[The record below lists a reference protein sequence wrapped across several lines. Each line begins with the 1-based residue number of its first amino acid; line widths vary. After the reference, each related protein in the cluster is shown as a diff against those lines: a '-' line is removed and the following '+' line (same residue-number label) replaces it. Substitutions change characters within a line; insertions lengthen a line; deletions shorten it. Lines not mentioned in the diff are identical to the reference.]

1 MDYQLSETVN
11 QDKIFLVKRSDLEGR
26 LDCEYYKPE
35 RKLFFTR
42 LRANNYIDKLM
53 TAIKDGSYGVLP
65 PGDCYD
71 DCHPV
76 KFLRAT
82 DLKPD
87 LNLSFESY
95 KKVPQKYFD
104 NHKRARLRRNDILI
118 AVKGATIAS
127 NKSVAFVSSPVE
139 NAIVNGSIFRFQCT
153 DLYIPE
159 FIAFMLELPSTKKQL
174 KYNLVA
180 NNAVD
185 YVDKSIIKNLLVY
198 LPPIGIQKQILTKM
212 HIVYA
217 EKKQKE
223 AQAQQLLDSINSY
236 LLNELGIELPPEE
249 KNTIRQRMFFRKFS
263 EVSAGRFD
271 AAAFQQQVENTRK
284 AIKSGI
290 FNTDKLKHVV
300 KFKAEQVTEIDART
314 YIGLENIQSNTGEYL
329 PSEEKTSISSA
340 GTFKQDDI
348 LFPKLRPYLN
358 KVFHASFDGVCST
371 EFHVL
376 QASKIDPAFFSFFL
390 RSKAV
395 VNQTTCLMTGNTLPR
410 LQTIDIQDLDIP
422 LPPLEKQT
430 EIAAHIQAIRNR
442 AKQLRVEAAAGLE
455 QAKREVEAM
464 IIGETSH

>member
-1 MDYQLSETVN
+1 
-11 QDKIFLVKRSDLEGR
+11 
-26 LDCEYYKPE
+26 
-35 RKLFFTR
+35 
-42 LRANNYIDKLM
+42 M
-53 TAIKDGSYGVLP
+53 TAIKDGCYGVLP

-104 NHKRARLRRNDILI
+104 NHKRARLRQNDILI

-217 EKKQKE
+217 EKKTKRG
-223 AQAQQLLDSINSY
+223 S
-236 LLNELGIELPPEE
+236 G
-249 KNTIRQRMFFRKFS
+249 
-263 EVSAGRFD
+263 
-271 AAAFQQQVENTRK
+271 AAT
-284 AIKSGI
+284 
-290 FNTDKLKHVV
+290 
-300 KFKAEQVTEIDART
+300 
-314 YIGLENIQSNTGEYL
+314 
-329 PSEEKTSISSA
+329 P
-340 GTFKQDDI
+340 
-348 LFPKLRPYLN
+348 
-358 KVFHASFDGVCST
+358 
-371 EFHVL
+371 
-376 QASKIDPAFFSFFL
+376 
-390 RSKAV
+390 
-395 VNQTTCLMTGNTLPR
+395 
-410 LQTIDIQDLDIP
+410 
-422 LPPLEKQT
+422 
-430 EIAAHIQAIRNR
+430 
-442 AKQLRVEAAAGLE
+442 
-455 QAKREVEAM
+455 
-464 IIGETSH
+464 